1 MWQRLSLVIN
11 KYIFSTPMFK
21 TLSIAY
27 VSMTLSDTLTSCD
40 FVSFVR
46 FSHEVKLATGF
57 LVTLC
62 FFFNS
67 KNHVTL
73 KMKLVVTCQLTF
85 IRFEFYV

>member
-40 FVSFVR
+40 FVR
-46 FSHEVKLATGF
+46 FSHKVKLATGF
-57 LVTLC
+57 LVTLW
-62 FFFNS
+62 FF
-67 KNHVTL
+67 
-73 KMKLVVTCQLTF
+73 
-85 IRFEFYV
+85 